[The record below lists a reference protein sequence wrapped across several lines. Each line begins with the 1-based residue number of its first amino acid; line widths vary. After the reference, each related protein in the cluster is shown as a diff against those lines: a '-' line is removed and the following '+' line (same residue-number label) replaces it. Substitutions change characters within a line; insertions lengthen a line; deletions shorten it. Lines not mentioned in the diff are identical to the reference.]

1 MNQLHDFFEHATSEV
16 YVHLRNRRVMLNHK
30 VELEKQ
36 QKQLAKRLRQFE
48 KENETQLRVARS
60 RLRATEAEFN
70 DRTIKESKCWTAY
83 QLAFSKTDSF
93 AKCLGVTFSHLI
105 NKKPGIAVFVTRTK
119 KLAADWE
126 KSFKSLREAGTELEI
141 LKGKYRELSS
151 DMESDRFAIRNLAS
165 QIQQTTTQ
173 LNSEEEQ
180 VNQLIKAAAKQMSY
194 TSIARKQTQNSVL
207 DQAFFDDVRV
217 LRRLM
222 HRIDSLQHIAKTEPA
237 AGDALTLQ
245 EALEYAAINSFKE
258 YKHPLKFDIHLRGKG
273 RVRQVTKMDSSAD
286 LGQNAPV
293 DTRVVLSETKSF
305 STYITLKHWDL
316 VRLGNEVTDRPLL
329 QLNRAMVES
338 THHESNDLISQLK
351 SEADLGTQRI
361 AKVLFTR
368 INP

>member
-16 YVHLRNRRVMLNHK
+16 YVHLRNRRAMLNHK
-30 VELEKQ
+30 VELENQ
-36 QKQLAKRLRQFE
+36 QKQLAKRLRKFE
-48 KENETQLRVARS
+48 TENETQLRVARS

-70 DRTIKESKCWTAY
+70 ERIIEESKCWTAY

-105 NKKPGIAVFVTRTK
+105 NKKPGIATFVARTE
-119 KLAADWE
+119 KLAVAWE
-126 KSFKSLREAGTELEI
+126 KSFQSLSVARAELEI
-141 LKGKYRELSS
+141 LKGKYRKLSS
-151 DMESDRFAIRNLAS
+151 NIESDRFAIRNLVS

-173 LNSEEEQ
+173 LNTEEDQ
-180 VNQLIKAAAKQMSY
+180 VNRLIKAAAKQMSFS
-194 TSIARKQTQNSVL
+194 SIARKQSQNPVL
-207 DQAFFDDVRV
+207 DQSFFDDVRV

-222 HRIDSLQHIAKTEPA
+222 HRIDSLQRIAKTEPT

-245 EALEYAAINSFKE
+245 EALQYAAIHSFKE
-258 YKHPLKFDIHLRGKG
+258 YKHPLEFDIHLRGKG
-273 RVRQVTKMDSSAD
+273 RVSQVTKMVSSAD
-286 LGQNAPV
+286 IGKNAPV

-305 STYITLKHWDL
+305 STYITLKHWNL
-316 VRLGNEVTDRPLL
+316 VRLGNELTDRPLL

-338 THHESNDLISQLK
+338 THHEANDLINQLT